1 MKNKY
6 EPLLSYEKNLIDEII
21 KLLKQKMWLQ
31 RF

>member
-1 MKNKY
+1 MFTY
-6 EPLLSYEKNLIDEII
+6 ENNEETAI